1 MAASDLFIIGT
12 SGTRSFRAA
21 MGAVA
26 ENISNSSS
34 EGYTRKA
41 VTLIESPASQSTTVF
56 YKPGVAFGGVTTSKI
71 TRFADAYLDGAARST
86 GMALGSVDQRARW
99 MTDIQTALNDG
110 PLGVGQQTSGMFSAV
125 ERLASNPT
133 DATLRTNVLFAFEQI
148 NVAFKQTSDDLK
160 AIRSG
165 IGSEANIEVAALN
178 DAMRQLAA
186 ANEGLR
192 RSVAGSPAE
201 AQLLDSRDQALV
213 NITKRIDVTVRFKDH
228 GVAEVSYD
236 GSFALESIVPQA
248 FAVTQQAD
256 GTLAFTLG
264 GTAVAP
270 PANGRLGGMAQSA
283 LVVRDRINSLNAL
296 AAGYVA
302 DVNAWH
308 QNGRTAA
315 GNPGGPMLSIGA
327 DAGALQ
333 LLIANP
339 DDIAAASAS
348 GVINGNLLNI
358 NSIRGAGTLEP
369 GWTAIIAAHANSSA
383 ATLAE
388 QAAATNRD
396 QQAQQARADVNG
408 IDLDREAAD
417 LLRLQQAYQ
426 GSAHI
431 IQIAREM
438 MQTIFNIIG

>member
-1 MAASDLFIIGT
+1 MTATDLFTIGT

-26 ENISNSSS
+26 ENISNSST

-56 YKPGVAFGGVTTSKI
+56 YKPGVAFGGVTTSKV
-71 TRFADAYLDGAARST
+71 TRFADTYLDGAARAT
-86 GMALGSVDQRARW
+86 GTALGSAEQRARW

-110 PLGVGQQTSGMFSAV
+110 PLGVGQQTSGMFSAA

-133 DATLRTNVLFAFEQI
+133 DTTLRTNLLFTFEQI

-160 AIRSG
+160 AIRTG
-165 IGSEANIEVAALN
+165 LGSEAQNEVAALN
-178 DAMRQLAA
+178 DAIRQLAT

-213 NITKRIDVTVRFKDH
+213 NITKRVDVAVRFKDH
-228 GVAEVSYD
+228 GGAEVSYNA
-236 GSFALESIVPQA
+236 GFVLESTVPKA
-248 FAVTQQAD
+248 FAVTQAAD
-256 GTLAFTLG
+256 GTLNFTLDG
-264 GTAVAP
+264 AAVAAP
-270 PANGRLGGMAQSA
+270 SSGRLGGMAQSA
-283 LVVRDRINSLNAL
+283 EVVKDRINSLDAL
-296 AAGYVA
+296 ARQYVA
-302 DVNAWH
+302 DVNTWH
-308 QNGRTAA
+308 QGGKTASGAA
-315 GNPGGPMLSIGA
+315 GGPLLSIGA
-327 DAGALQ
+327 DAGTLQ
-333 LLIANP
+333 LLVSNP
-339 DDIAAASAS
+339 GDIAAASAS
-348 GVINGNLLNI
+348 GVANGNLLAI
-358 NSIRGAGTLEP
+358 NSIRGPGTLEP
-369 GWTAIIAAHANSSA
+369 SWTAIIAGHAKSAA

-388 QAAATNRD
+388 ETAANNRHDQAN
-396 QQAQQARADVNG
+396 QARSDVNS

-438 MQTIFNIIG
+438 MQTIFSIIN